1 MLPGRSRPRSGPP
14 AGTRTQFPVR
24 QALGHCGRTSSS
36 HKVPGAQQGLGSV
49 VLPNH
54 CPPTRNL
61 VRRWTGGSA
70 EGRGVEQAE
79 DGLVWEME
87 GHRQE
92 AAAAQER
99 VVLRESTSVMWLELW
114 EQPGW

>member
-1 MLPGRSRPRSGPP
+1 M
-14 AGTRTQFPVR
+14 
-24 QALGHCGRTSSS
+24 
-36 HKVPGAQQGLGSV
+36 
-49 VLPNH
+49 
-54 CPPTRNL
+54 
-61 VRRWTGGSA
+61 
-70 EGRGVEQAE
+70 EQAE